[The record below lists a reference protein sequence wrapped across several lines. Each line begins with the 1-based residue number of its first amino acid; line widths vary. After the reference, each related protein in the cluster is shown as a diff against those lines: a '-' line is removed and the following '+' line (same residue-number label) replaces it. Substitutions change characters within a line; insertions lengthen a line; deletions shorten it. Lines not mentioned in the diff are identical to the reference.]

1 MSLPRR
7 RVEKGVGGIG
17 EGERVFQPVYE
28 AMGRAELEALQLERL
43 NALLARVYES
53 VPTYRAKFDEAGA
66 VPRVDSLEGLADI
79 PFTVKDDL
87 RAAYPYGMFAVP
99 LKDIVRVHSS
109 SGTTGQVTV
118 VGYTKGDI
126 ERWAD
131 MMARTIACAG
141 GTADDIVHVAYGYG
155 LFTGGL
161 GVHYGAE
168 RLGCTTIPISG
179 GNTKRQVQV
188 LKDFGATILACT
200 PSYAVLIAETAA
212 DMGIDPRSLPLRA
225 GIFGAEPWSDNM
237 RRQIEDL
244 LDITAIDIYGLSEV
258 LGPGV
263 ASECLCQCGLHVNED
278 HFIVE
283 ILDPE
288 TLTPVPDG
296 ERGEVVFTTLT
307 KEGIPVVRYRTRDI
321 SRIIPGACECG
332 RTFRRMERVTG
343 RTDDMLIIRGVNVF
357 PSQIEQVLAGIPGVA
372 PHYQVVLSKRG
383 SMDHVEVGP
392 DVPFDEI
399 KTLEALRT
407 RVAAEIASA
416 LAVSIAVRLVE
427 PKSIQRSE
435 GKAQRVLDRRD
446 EGSE

>member
-1 MSLPRR
+1 MRLRYDWR
-7 RVEKGVGGIG
+7 
-17 EGERVFQPVYE
+17 GERMFQPEYE

-43 NALLARVYES
+43 NGLLVRVYEN
-53 VPTYRAKFDEAGA
+53 VPTYRAKFDEAGLTPH
-66 VPRVDSLEGLADI
+66 VTSLADLAEF

-87 RAAYPYGMFAVP
+87 RAAYPYKMFAVP
-99 LKDIVRVHSS
+99 LRDIVRVHSS
-109 SGTTGQVTV
+109 SGTTGQITV
-118 VGYTKGDI
+118 VGYTAGDI
-126 ERWAD
+126 DRWAD
-131 MMARTIACAG
+131 MMARTLACAG
-141 GTADDIVHVAYGYG
+141 ATPDDVVQVTYGYG

-161 GVHYGAE
+161 GAHYGSE

-212 DMGIDPRSLPLRA
+212 EMGIDPRSLPLKA
-225 GIFGAEPWSDNM
+225 GVFGAEPWSENM
-237 RRQIEDL
+237 RKQIEQM

-263 ASECLCQCGLHVNED
+263 ASECSCQCGLHVNED
-278 HFIVE
+278 HFIIE
-283 ILDPE
+283 IVDPQ
-288 TLTPVPDG
+288 TLRPVPEG

-321 SRIIPGACECG
+321 SRIVPGECACG

-372 PHYQVVLSKRG
+372 PHYQVVLTKRG
-383 SMDHVEVGP
+383 SMDHVEVHVEVGA
-392 DVPFDEI
+392 DVVFDEI
-399 KTLEALRT
+399 KTLEALRR
-407 RVAAEIASA
+407 RVGGEIASA
-416 LAVSIAVRLVE
+416 LAVNIDVKLVE

-435 GKAQRVLDRRD
+435 GKAKRVLDLRE
-446 EGSE
+446 EGSA